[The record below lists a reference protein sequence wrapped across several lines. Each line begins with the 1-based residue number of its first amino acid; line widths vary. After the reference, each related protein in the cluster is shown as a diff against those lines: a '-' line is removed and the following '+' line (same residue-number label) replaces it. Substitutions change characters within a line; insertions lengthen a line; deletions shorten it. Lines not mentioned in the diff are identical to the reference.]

1 MPADDT
7 ATTVANRYRLDFV
20 IGSGG
25 VGRVW
30 RGEDT
35 VLRRA
40 VAVKEVPLP
49 THLPDAERDALRA
62 RVLRE
67 ARAAARI
74 HHPGSVQVFDV
85 VDEADQVY
93 LVMELVEEQTLADA
107 VTADGPLTPPATA
120 AIGVALLG
128 ALEAA
133 HKVGIVHRDVKPR
146 NVMVTSSGQVK
157 LADFGIASMRDDPS
171 ITKTGMVMGTP
182 SYMSPEQ
189 ALGEPVGPPSDL
201 WSTGALLYYAVEGQA
216 PFDQGEPIS
225 TLHAV
230 VHGDRRP
237 FERAGEL
244 APLIDGLLAKDP
256 AARLGLAEATSKLA
270 DIAGARAV
278 PVEAHGAEEGA
289 TVALPQMTRVA
300 PVAATSVA
308 ATTPAPDL
316 GTRPSAPRSAPAPHR
331 PSAAGGTGNRRFPV
345 AAVLGVVALLALG
358 AVLLSRLGDD
368 GEGVDAGGS
377 ETTLPDAT
385 ATTGTTPGSS
395 APVVVDEPTEDEPT
409 DEAPTD
415 EEPTE
420 DEPDD
425 DPTEDEPATTTT
437 APAPDPAG
445 RPDGVPAE
453 WTSYSPQPSLRWTIW
468 HPAGWTP
475 TPSRGNAIDVRGPGG
490 AYLRVDQTDDP
501 GDDAVAAW
509 EGQSATFA
517 QQYPDYREIRIEERT
532 FQGYEAAI
540 WEYTYQGQ
548 RATNIGII
556 ADDIDTGY
564 ALNFQAPAGRWDE
577 LEEVREAFEAGFTI
591 PR

>member
-7 ATTVANRYRLDFV
+7 DTTTVANRYRLDAV

-30 RGEDT
+30 RGEDV

-40 VAVKEVPLP
+40 VAVKEVPIP

-85 VDEADQVY
+85 VDEAGQVY
-93 LVMELVEEQTLADA
+93 LVMELVEEQTLAEA
-107 VTADGPLTPPATA
+107 VSAAGPLSPQDTA
-120 AIGVALLG
+120 AMGIELLG

-230 VHGDRRP
+230 VHGEARP
-237 FERAGEL
+237 FQRAGVL
-244 APLIDGLLAKDP
+244 APVIDGLLAKDP
-256 AARLGLAEATSKLA
+256 AARLDLREATSRLSA
-270 DIAGARAV
+270 VAGRSRATST
-278 PVEAHGAEEGA
+278 PDEGA
-289 TVALPQMTRVA
+289 TVALPTMTRVT
-300 PVAATSVA
+300 PVAP
-308 ATTPAPDL
+308 TT
-316 GTRPSAPRSAPAPHR
+316 TAPAPHPEPVRR
-331 PSAAGGTGNRRFPV
+331 PAAVVAGGAERSRSRFPL
-345 AAVLGVVALLALG
+345 AALLGVLALLALG
-358 AVLLSRLGDD
+358 AVLLSRLGGDD
-368 GEGVDAGGS
+368 GGTDTEATD
-377 ETTLPDAT
+377 TTLPEAST
-385 ATTGTTPGSS
+385 TTPVPTS
-395 APVVVDEPTEDEPT
+395 APAVAEEQEEDE
-409 DEAPTD
+409 
-415 EEPTE
+415 EEEEVSTTTTTE
-420 DEPDD
+420 
-425 DPTEDEPATTTT
+425 ATTTT
-437 APAPDPAG
+437 QAPDDAG
-445 RPDGVPAE
+445 ARPDGVPAS
-453 WTSYSPQPSLRWTIW
+453 WTPYTSESVGWTAW
-468 HPAGWTP
+468 HPPDWTP
-475 TPSRGNAIDVRGPGG
+475 VPIDGTRVDIREPGG
-490 AYLRVDQTDDP
+490 AYLRVDSIDGP
-501 GDDAVAAW
+501 GDDPVAAW
-509 EGQSATFA
+509 EDSSARFA
-517 QQYPDYREIRIEERT
+517 GRYPDYEEIRIEPT
-532 FQGYEAAI
+532 TYQGYDAAI

-548 RATNIGII
+548 RATNLGIV
-556 ADDIDTGY
+556 ADDIDTGF

-577 LEEVREAFEAGFTI
+577 LQDIRDAFEAGFTI

>member
-7 ATTVANRYRLDFV
+7 ASTVADRYRLDAV

-40 VAVKEVPLP
+40 VAIKEVPLP
-49 THLPDAERDALRA
+49 THLPDAERGALRQ

-107 VTADGPLTPPATA
+107 VTATGPLTAEATA
-120 AIGVALLG
+120 AVGVELLG

-146 NVMVTSSGQVK
+146 NVMVTPTGQVK
-157 LADFGIASMRDDPS
+157 LADFGIASVRDDPS
-171 ITKTGMVMGTP
+171 LTKTGMVMGTP

-189 ALGEPVGPPSDL
+189 AMGEPVGPPSDL
-201 WSTGALLYYAVEGQA
+201 WSTGALLFYAVEGEA

-230 VHGDRRP
+230 VHGERRP
-237 FERAGEL
+237 FARAG
-244 APLIDGLLAKDP
+244 AVGPVIDGLLAKDP
-256 AARLGLAEATSKLA
+256 ASRLGLAEAKARLA
-270 DIAGARAV
+270 DIARTSPAAGGAA
-278 PVEAHGAEEGA
+278 PLADEGA
-289 TVALPQMTRVA
+289 TVALPKMTRVA
-300 PVAATSVA
+300 PAAGMTVGVPPTA
-308 ATTPAPDL
+308 AASPGGRGGPSRPFTTPPAS
-316 GTRPSAPRSAPAPHR
+316 RRNVPR
-331 PSAAGGTGNRRFPV
+331 
-345 AAVLGVVALLALG
+345 AAVLGIVALLALG
-358 AVLLSRLGDD
+358 GLLLSRLGDD
-368 GEGVDAGGS
+368 DGGTGAEAGDAG
-377 ETTLPDAT
+377 TTLP
-385 ATTGTTPGSS
+385 
-395 APVVVDEPTEDEPT
+395 
-409 DEAPTD
+409 EAPTSTTVTTTPAPAAAD
-415 EEPTE
+415 E
-420 DEPDD
+420 DEGD
-425 DPTEDEPATTTT
+425 EDEPADEDEVATTTSTTTATTTT
-437 APAPDPAG
+437 EDDAADG
-445 RPDGVPAE
+445 ERPDGVPAS
-453 WTSYSPQPSLRWTIW
+453 WTPYTEPTRGWTVW
-468 HPAGWTP
+468 HPADWTP
-475 TPSRGNAIDVRGPGG
+475 TPAGGGRVDVTGPGG
-490 AYLRVDQTDDP
+490 AYLRIDQTDDP

-509 EGQSATFA
+509 EASSDRFA
-517 QQYPDYREIRIEERT
+517 DRYPDYEELRIEPYT
-532 FQGYEAAI
+532 YQGYEAAI
-540 WEYTYQGQ
+540 WEYTYAGQ

-564 ALNFQAPAGRWDE
+564 ALNFQAPAGRWDD
-577 LEEVREAFEAGFTI
+577 LQDVRRAMEAGFTI

>member
-7 ATTVANRYRLDFV
+7 ATTVANRYRLDAV

-30 RGEDT
+30 RGEDM

-40 VAVKEVPLP
+40 VAIKEVPLP
-49 THLPDAERDALRA
+49 THLPDAERNALRA

-107 VTADGPLTPPATA
+107 VTADGPLTAQATA
-120 AIGVALLG
+120 AVGVELLG

-146 NVMVTSSGQVK
+146 NVMVTPTGQVK
-157 LADFGIASMRDDPS
+157 LADFGIASLRDDPS

-230 VHGDRRP
+230 VHGERRG
-237 FERAGEL
+237 FERAGVV
-244 APLIDGLLAKDP
+244 APVIDGLLAKDP
-256 AARLGLAEATSKLA
+256 GARLGLAEAKSRLA
-270 DIAGARAV
+270 SIAGASLAPGGV
-278 PVEAHGAEEGA
+278 PLGEEGA
-289 TVALPQMTRVA
+289 TMALPRMTRVA
-300 PVAATSVA
+300 PTA
-308 ATTPAPDL
+308 ATTVAPPLPSVEEVRRPAA
-316 GTRPSAPRSAPAPHR
+316 RPLDEAEPA
-331 PSAAGGTGNRRFPV
+331 RRGFPV
-345 AAVLGVVALLALG
+345 AALLGVLAILALG
-358 AVLLSRLGDD
+358 GLLMSRLGGDDDAGTEAVD
-368 GEGVDAGGS
+368 GES
-377 ETTLPDAT
+377 TLIEDPTST
-385 ATTGTTPGSS
+385 AAPTTGSP
-395 APVVVDEPTEDEPT
+395 APVAVDEPTEDEPT
-409 DEAPTD
+409 EDDEDVATTSSTTSTPAT
-415 EEPTE
+415 TS
-420 DEPDD
+420 
-425 DPTEDEPATTTT
+425 TTAATTTT
-437 APAPDPAG
+437 TPVQGGGG
-445 RPDGVPAE
+445 RPDGVPAS
-453 WTSYSPQPSLRWTIW
+453 WTTYTQPALGWTVW
-468 HPAGWTP
+468 HPADWTP
-475 TPSRGNAIDVRGPGG
+475 TSVDSNTVDVEGPGG
-490 AYLRVDQTDDP
+490 AYLRIDQTDDP

-509 EGQSATFA
+509 QASSARFA
-517 QQYPDYREIRIEERT
+517 ERYPDYDEIRIDPVPY
-532 FQGYEAAI
+532 QGYEAAI

-548 RATNIGII
+548 RATNIGIV

-564 ALNFQAPAGRWDE
+564 ALNFQAPAGRWDG
-577 LEEVREAFEAGFTI
+577 LQSVREAFEAGFTI
-591 PR
+591 PRS

>member
-7 ATTVANRYRLDFV
+7 DTTTVANRYRLDAV

-30 RGEDT
+30 RGEDV

-40 VAVKEVPLP
+40 VAVKEVPIP
-49 THLPDAERDALRA
+49 THLPEAERDALRA

-93 LVMELVEEQTLADA
+93 LVMELVEEQTLAEA
-107 VTADGPLTPPATA
+107 VTAAGPLTPQATA
-120 AIGVALLG
+120 AMGIELLG

-146 NVMVTSSGQVK
+146 NVMVTASGQVK

-201 WSTGALLYYAVEGQA
+201 WSTGALLYYAVEGEA

-230 VHGDRRP
+230 VHGEPRP
-237 FERAGEL
+237 FRRAGVL
-244 APLIDGLLAKDP
+244 GPVIDGLLAKDP
-256 AARLGLAEATSKLA
+256 AARLDLREATSRL
-270 DIAGARAV
+270 
-278 PVEAHGAEEGA
+278 A
-289 TVALPQMTRVA
+289 TVAGGSVVPSPLAPDQGATMALPTMTRVA
-300 PVAATSVA
+300 PVQPTTVAPAPPSEPVRRPAAASARAFEPSRSRLPLLALLGVLALLGLGAFLLSQLAGDDDGGVDTEAA
-308 ATTPAPDL
+308 ATTVPEASTTTAPVA
-316 GTRPSAPRSAPAPHR
+316 TSAPAVGEEPEDEQDEEE
-331 PSAAGGTGNRRFPV
+331 
-345 AAVLGVVALLALG
+345 VVA
-358 AVLLSRLGDD
+358 S
-368 GEGVDAGGS
+368 
-377 ETTLPDAT
+377 TT
-385 ATTGTTPGSS
+385 TT
-395 APVVVDEPTEDEPT
+395 TER
-409 DEAPTD
+409 
-415 EEPTE
+415 
-420 DEPDD
+420 
-425 DPTEDEPATTTT
+425 TTTT
-437 APAPDPAG
+437 AAAEDGA
-445 RPDGVPAE
+445 RPDGVPAS
-453 WTSYSPQPSLRWTIW
+453 WTPYTSQSVGWTAW
-468 HPAGWTP
+468 HPPDWSPEPVDDNTVD
-475 TPSRGNAIDVRGPGG
+475 IKGPGG
-490 AYLRVDQTDDP
+490 AYLRVDSIDGP

-509 EGQSATFA
+509 EESSARFEA
-517 QQYPDYREIRIEERT
+517 RYPDYEEIRIEPT
-532 FQGYEAAI
+532 TYQGYEAAI

-548 RATNIGII
+548 RATNLGVI
-556 ADDIDTGY
+556 ADDIDTGF
-564 ALNFQAPAGRWDE
+564 ALNFQAPAGRWDD
-577 LEEVREAFEAGFTI
+577 LQDVREAFEDGFTI